1 MGYCDD
7 CLPPSCVVLGS
18 EFNFLCILGLV
29 SEEEIS
35 WGKEWVITT
44 VKKKAVELGI
54 ELTDV
59 RWDRRGRS
67 DENFNFELQLVW
79 GERVQRIFIPIEEL
93 EDFEGTASKRRDFE
107 RWITEVLIKPLK

>member
-1 MGYCDD
+1 
-7 CLPPSCVVLGS
+7 
-18 EFNFLCILGLV
+18 V
-29 SEEEIS
+29 SEDEIS

-44 VKKKAVELGI
+44 VKKKVVELEI

-59 RWDRRGRS
+59 RWGRRGR
-67 DENFNFELQLVW
+67 DDGNFNFELQLVW

>member
-1 MGYCDD
+1 M
-7 CLPPSCVVLGS
+7 
-18 EFNFLCILGLV
+18 

-59 RWDRRGRS
+59 RWGRGGQ
-67 DENFNFELQLVW
+67 DDKDFNFLLQIV
-79 GERVQRIFIPIEEL
+79 RDVSVQPIKIPMEDL
-93 EDFEGTASKRRDFE
+93 EDFKGTASLRRNFE
-107 RWITEVLIKPLK
+107 RWIAELLIKTLK

>member
-1 MGYCDD
+1 M
-7 CLPPSCVVLGS
+7 
-18 EFNFLCILGLV
+18 

-44 VKKKAVELGI
+44 VKKKAGELEI

-59 RWDRRGRS
+59 RWGRRGR
-67 DENFNFELQLVW
+67 DEGNFNFELQLVW
-79 GERVQRIFIPIEEL
+79 GERVQRIFIPMEEL
-93 EDFEGTASKRRDFE
+93 EDFEGTASKRWNFE